1 MTRDCPAGATLVD
14 LVVAMAIT
22 AVLGGLS
29 VPLVSRA
36 VDAGRIRQAAGLV
49 ASRFRLAR
57 AQAASATRVVSV
69 VFDQVDG
76 RWVFDVCEDRNGNG
90 VRRAEIRSGIDVCV
104 DGPHDLAALF
114 PGVQVA
120 AGAGVPGPDGEAG
133 SGDPVRFGAANVAS
147 FSPAG
152 TCSAGSLWLR
162 SAGGSQFIVRVA
174 GVTGRVRVLRYD
186 ATTGQWRDG

>member
-1 MTRDCPAGATLVD
+1 MTRNCPAGATLVD

-22 AVLGGLS
+22 AILGGLS

-69 VFDQVDG
+69 VFDRVDG
-76 RWVFDVCEDRNGNG
+76 RWVFQVCEDRNGNG
-90 VRRAEIRSGIDVCV
+90 VRRAEIQSGADACV

-120 AGAGVPGPDGEAG
+120 ANAAVPGPDGESG
-133 SGDPVRFGAANVAS
+133 SDDPVRFGSANLAS

-162 SAGGSQFIVRVA
+162 SAGGSQFMVRVA

-186 ATTGQWRDG
+186 ATSGQWRDG

>member
-1 MTRDCPAGATLVD
+1 VTRGCPAGATFVD

-22 AVLGGLS
+22 GILGGLS
-29 VPLVSRA
+29 VPLLSRA

-49 ASRFRLAR
+49 AGRFRLAR

-69 VFDQVDG
+69 VFDREDG
-76 RWVFDVCEDRNGNG
+76 RWVFRVCEDRNGNG
-90 VRRAEIRSGIDVCV
+90 VRRAEIQSGTDACV

-120 AGAGVPGPDGEAG
+120 ADARVPGPDGESG
-133 SGDPVRFGAANVAS
+133 SDDPVRFGSANLAS

-162 SAGGSQFIVRVA
+162 SAGGSQLMVRVA

-186 ATTGQWRDG
+186 AASGQWRDG

>member
-1 MTRDCPAGATLVD
+1 MTRDCAAGATFVD
-14 LVVAMAIT
+14 LVVAMAVTGIL
-22 AVLGGLS
+22 AGLS
-29 VPLVSRA
+29 VPLVSQA

-69 VFDQVDG
+69 VFDRVDG
-76 RWVFDVCEDRNGNG
+76 RWVFEVCEDRNGNG
-90 VRRAEIRSGIDVCV
+90 IRRAEIQSGTDVCV

-120 AGAGVPGPDGEAG
+120 ADASLQGPDGESG
-133 SGDPVRFGAANVAS
+133 SADPVRFGSANLAS

-162 SAGGSQFIVRVA
+162 SAGGSQLMVRVA

-186 ATTGQWRDG
+186 AASGQWRDG

>member
-1 MTRDCPAGATLVD
+1 MTRDCTAGATFVD

-22 AVLGGLS
+22 GILGGLS
-29 VPLVSRA
+29 VPMVSHA
-36 VDAGRIRQAAGLV
+36 VDAGRVRQAAGLV

-69 VFDQVDG
+69 VFDRVDG
-76 RWVFDVCEDRNGNG
+76 RWVFEVCEDRNGNG
-90 VRRAEIRSGIDVCV
+90 VRRAEIQSGTDACV

-120 AGAGVPGPDGEAG
+120 ADAAVQGPDGESG
-133 SGDPVRFGAANVAS
+133 SADPVRFGSANLAS

-162 SAGGSQFIVRVA
+162 SAGGSQFMVRVA

-186 ATTGQWRDG
+186 AVSGQWRDG